1 MTNSHCPTQILMV
14 EDNFAHVRLI
24 QEAFKNMA
32 KSYQIDSVD
41 NGVDAI
47 AYLRCEPPFSDASRP
62 ALILLDLNL
71 PRKHGREVLAE
82 IKSDPNLK
90 QIPVL
95 ILTTSKRPEDIQE
108 SYNLHANCYI
118 HKLRSCNEII
128 IHLSSLSPKA
138 HDIFSFFSK
147 IKKCLKGIIKENTIC
162 AIIMKT
168 IKERYAFV

>member
-32 KSYQIDSVD
+32 KSYRIDSVD

-118 HKLRSCNEII
+118 HKSHN
-128 IHLSSLSPKA
+128 
-138 HDIFSFFSK
+138 
-147 IKKCLKGIIKENTIC
+147 LKELFRMVDRIEQFWFET
-162 AIIMKT
+162 AILPT
-168 IKERYAFV
+168 V